1 MAIVKRPYKKEG
13 EKVIVHCDIPNEE
26 ALNCYDCAHCMIK
39 EPWCDGKCFFPNH
52 VMNKIMP
59 GLVCEDF
66 LKRINNDKK

>member
-13 EKVIVHCDIPNEE
+13 EKVIIHCDIPNEE

-59 GLVCEDF
+59 GLACEDF
-66 LKRINNDKK
+66 LKKDK